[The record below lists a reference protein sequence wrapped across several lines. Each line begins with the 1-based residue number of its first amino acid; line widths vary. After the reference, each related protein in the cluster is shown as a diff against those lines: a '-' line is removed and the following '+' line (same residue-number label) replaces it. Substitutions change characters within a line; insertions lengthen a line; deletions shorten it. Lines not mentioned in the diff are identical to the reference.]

1 MISMSQWRASI
12 GSFHSRSTRNTT
24 DKGLL
29 KASNISICHQNI
41 FKSLN
46 FTIMCS
52 MLISTLLLIGGI
64 ELNPGP
70 TDTASDSQCKCN
82 RKLGSSEIFK
92 QRVSAAN
99 MQQKS
104 TSQTISTNQYIIME
118 DMKKKFH
125 ILDPQTGK
133 NIFEAEFNL
142 LDQMSKRIQAEY
154 DDIFSGKE
162 DKFVSIP
169 SKFQYNEDMTVSI
182 KGLEERIQKEKCA
195 DKDYSFNSAELKRME
210 NVLKNMKGDVTEN
223 QIHIRLQTLWHNK
236 RGALFHSFHPEAVLH
251 QLVDRAKAQRK
262 SAKTLEFTTL
272 EKKISEILSIDSK
285 SEAKA
290 IIALIKSNNPGI
302 TSFTTNHLLTEIDRS
317 ITSNKLKSEVIKDMT
332 RIVSKNM
339 KMSTFTID
347 ESEKIISL
355 GLFYHISKIAGEM
368 DLIAILPDDKVL
380 FNFEVKFQIA
390 DKNKSPTKLLNSAT
404 EQTKNNEEYLSR
416 LFGPILTKGWRLI
429 KVPVIIQSDGKST
442 LDPNLYCAHCKK
454 FIIDANILSD
464 LSSWINQFLPT
475 QTTRNTC
482 GLSVDYIEYLR
493 VAEIIISSL
502 STESHLSAWKIVQ
515 GKKFNLP
522 VAAGYTE
529 IQGTFGLNPKKA
541 TKIGK
546 NLQSKGQN
554 ISSPDEISFDEALHK
569 FHDAQKLIF
578 FSKLQLTLLDVSYH
592 INMLLWSDYGT
603 GECIIIL

>member
-1 MISMSQWRASI
+1 MISMTQWRASI
-12 GSFHSRSTRNTT
+12 GSFHSRSTSSTN

-29 KASNISICHQNI
+29 NANNI
-41 FKSLN
+41 FICFQNMFKTLS
-46 FTIMCS
+46 FTIMRL
-52 MLISTLLLIGGI
+52 MLISSLLVIGGV

-92 QRVSAAN
+92 QRVLAAN
-99 MQQKS
+99 TQQKS
-104 TSQTISTNQYIIME
+104 TNPPTSTNRYIIME

-125 ILDPQTGK
+125 VLDPQTGK
-133 NIFEAEFNL
+133 NVFEAEYNL
-142 LDQMSKRIQAEY
+142 IDQMSKRIQAEY
-154 DDIFSGKE
+154 DAIFSGKE

-195 DKDYSFNSAELKRME
+195 DKDYNFNSVELKRME
-210 NVLKNMKGDVTEN
+210 NILKNMKGDVTEN
-223 QIHIRLQTLWHNK
+223 EIHTRLQTLWHNK

-251 QLVDRAKAQRK
+251 QLTDRAKAQRK
-262 SAKTLEFTTL
+262 SAKSLEFTPL
-272 EKKISEILSIDSK
+272 ETKISEILNIDSR
-285 SEAKA
+285 SEAKV

-317 ITSNKLKSEVIKDMT
+317 ITSNKLKSEVIKDII
-332 RIVSKNM
+332 RVVSKNM

-355 GLFYHISKIAGEM
+355 GIFYHVSKIAGEM
-368 DLIAILPDDKVL
+368 DLIVILPDDNLL

-390 DKNKSPTKLLNSAT
+390 DKNRSPTKLLNSAT
-404 EQTKNNEEYLSR
+404 EQTKNNEEYLAR
-416 LFGPILTKGWRLI
+416 LFGPILTKDWRLI
-429 KVPVIIQSDGKST
+429 KVPVIIQSNGKST
-442 LDPNLYCAHCKK
+442 LDPNLSCTHCKK
-454 FIIDANILSD
+454 FIIDANILSG
-464 LSSWINQFLPT
+464 LSSWINQFVPAR
-475 QTTRNTC
+475 TTNITS
-482 GLSVDYIEYLR
+482 GLSVDYIGYLR

-502 STESHLSAWKIVQ
+502 STNSHLSAWKIVQ
-515 GKKFNLP
+515 GEKFSLP
-522 VAAGYTE
+522 LAAGFTE
-529 IQGTFGLNPKKA
+529 AQGTFGLTPKQA

-546 NLQSKGQN
+546 KLQSNRQN
-554 ISSPDEISFDEALHK
+554 VPSPDEITFDEALHK

-592 INMLLWSDYGT
+592 IHMLLWSDYGT
-603 GECIIIL
+603 GECIKIL